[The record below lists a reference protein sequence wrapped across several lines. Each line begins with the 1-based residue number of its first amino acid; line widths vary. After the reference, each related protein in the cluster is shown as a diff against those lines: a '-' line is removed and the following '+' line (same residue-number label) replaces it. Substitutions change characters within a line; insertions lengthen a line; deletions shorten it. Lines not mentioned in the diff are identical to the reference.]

1 MRKIKNEIL
10 DIVSR
15 ENIYGSLSELENF
28 PPKKI
33 LGALFSGLLNADE
46 TTRWHSVTA
55 MGHVV
60 AILARKDLEQGRIV
74 MRRLMWSLN
83 DESGGIGWGAP
94 ECMAEIMAVHEGLAD
109 EFHPILFSYLM
120 EGDKGADNYL
130 EYMPLRRGAFWG
142 LARLALSRPEMTAK
156 AMDKARKALHDENDP
171 FILACLCRYFHIQ
184 DHAPEDLESVIAP
197 ARDKEITMYWD
208 QKLSRTRV
216 SDFCPSV

>member
-10 DIVSR
+10 DILSR
-15 ENIYGSLSELENF
+15 EDIYGSLSELENF
-28 PPKKI
+28 PPKKVV
-33 LGALFSGLLNADE
+33 GPLFSGLLNADE

-60 AILARKDLEQGRIV
+60 AILARRDLEQSRIV

-109 EFHPILFSYLM
+109 EFHSILFSYLV
-120 EGDKGADNYL
+120 ERDEGADNYL

-142 LARLALSRPEMTAK
+142 LVRLASKRPQMAEK
-156 AMDKARKALHDENDP
+156 AMDKALKALNHENDP
-171 FILACLCRYFHIQ
+171 FILACLCGYFQILGHIP
-184 DHAPEDLESVIAP
+184 AELEARLQPVRDREIAL
-197 ARDKEITMYWD
+197 YWD
-208 QKLSRTRV
+208 RKLSRIRI
-216 SDFCPSV
+216 SDFCPAG